1 MPLHKTV
8 AVTLRNY
15 DWGEADRL
23 VLLYSRRLGKIR
35 AVARGAR
42 RIKSRFGCAFEPFVD
57 VDLNLFERRDD
68 SVYRITQADIRES
81 FQALR
86 ENLDRMYAAARLTNL
101 VMHITAEADPS
112 PTLYDCLVQG
122 LRSVTH
128 EIHPSLSALVFQIRI
143 LGYAGFRP
151 QIHQCT
157 NCGARFHRNIEHRPL
172 GFSPA
177 SGGLLCSQ
185 CVHRCSDQC
194 LPLSPGSLT
203 FIQQALRLP
212 SSVVGRLRA
221 RGRVHQEVMTVIEA
235 YVTEVVGKRLS
246 PVFLP
251 PFEGQPSRKV
261 SANLGAEMISTAEEQ
276 TCDGSK

>member
-1 MPLHKTV
+1 MPLHKTI

-57 VDLNLFERRDD
+57 VDLDLFERRDD

-81 FQALR
+81 FQGLR
-86 ENLDRMYAAARLTNL
+86 EDLDRMYAAARLTNL
-101 VMHITAEADPS
+101 VTHITAEADPN
-112 PTLYDCLVQG
+112 PILYDCLVQG
-122 LRSVTH
+122 LRSITH
-128 EIHPSLSALVFQIRI
+128 DGHPSLSVLVFQIRT
-143 LGYAGFRP
+143 LGCTGFRP
-151 QIHQCT
+151 QTHQCT
-157 NCGARFHRNIEHRPL
+157 SCSTGFRQAVARRPG

-177 SGGLLCSQ
+177 LGGLLC
-185 CVHRCSDQC
+185 DQC
-194 LPLSPGSLT
+194 AHQGTDRFLPLSPGSLT

-221 RGRVHQEVMTVIEA
+221 RGQVQEEVMTVIDA

-246 PVFLP
+246 PVLSP
-251 PFEGQPSRKV
+251 PVEIIRSSDTLAGQAHVTPDQLLKNS
-261 SANLGAEMISTAEEQ
+261 
-276 TCDGSK
+276 